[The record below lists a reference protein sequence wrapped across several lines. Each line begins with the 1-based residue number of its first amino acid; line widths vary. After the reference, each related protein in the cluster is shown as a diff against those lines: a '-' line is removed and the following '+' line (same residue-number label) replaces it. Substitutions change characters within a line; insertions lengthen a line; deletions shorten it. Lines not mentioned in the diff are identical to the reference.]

1 MTICTDEDVI
11 VPTYA
16 VQAAA
21 EDAQAMARLLA
32 SHFYP
37 GTSGHVAGETDA
49 ARARHA
55 ARVLDVREAPAAGS
69 STRAAGGARTYLI
82 RIAIPRASMGTS
94 MAMLLSNAAGEVL
107 AYGKVRLVDLELP
120 ASLIA
125 GFKGP
130 RFGSTG
136 IRKILGIA
144 ERPLLLAITK
154 PCLGFT
160 PEEGAR
166 TFYEAAAGGA
176 DIVKDDE
183 LLSDP
188 EYCRRAA
195 RVRLYAEAERRAFE
209 QKGEHTLYAVNIT
222 DRPDRLLANALEA
235 IDRGANALMMN
246 FLQAGFDASRM
257 VSEDPRVTVPI
268 LGHNAGAVA
277 LYGGAQT
284 GVAAPLLSGL
294 FPRLCGLDLAIFLTA
309 HGKFPSSREDSLRTA
324 EEMRGNIP
332 GIVPMLPIPAGGV
345 TAALVPAVC
354 ADYGMDI
361 ALGAGGPLFGHPEGP
376 RAGAA
381 AFRRAIDGVMKEG
394 RTSNGS

>member
-1 MTICTDEDVI
+1 MRVCPDESVI

-37 GTSGHVAGETDA
+37 GTSGRVAGETDA
-49 ARARHA
+49 ARTLCA
-55 ARVLDVREAPAAGS
+55 ARVLDVREAPSAGMPAAAGD
-69 STRAAGGARTYLI
+69 ARTFLVQ
-82 RIAIPRASMGTS
+82 IAIPRGSMGHS

-107 AYGKVRLVDLELP
+107 AYGKVRLIDLQLP
-120 ASLIA
+120 ASLVA
-125 GFKGP
+125 DFKGP
-130 RFGSTG
+130 RFGSQG
-136 IRKILGIA
+136 IRKILGIPR
-144 ERPLLLAITK
+144 RPLLLAITK

-166 TFYEAAAGGA
+166 TFFEAAAGGA

-188 EYCRRAA
+188 GYCRRAA
-195 RVRLYAEAERRAFE
+195 RVRLYAEAERSAFDE
-209 QKGEHTLYAVNIT
+209 KGEHTLYTVNIT

-235 IDRGANALMMN
+235 IELGANALMMN
-246 FLQAGFDASRM
+246 FLHVGFDAARM
-257 VSEDPRVTVPI
+257 VCEDPRVTVPV

-277 LYGGAQT
+277 LYSGAQT

-309 HGKFPSSREDSLRTA
+309 HGKFPSSRDDSINTA
-324 EEMRGNIP
+324 EEMRGALP
-332 GIVPMLPIPAGGV
+332 GIMPMLPVPAGGV
-345 TAALVPAVC
+345 TSALVPAIC
-354 ADYGMDI
+354 ADYGTDI
-361 ALGAGGPLFGHPEGP
+361 AMGAGGPLFGNPQGP

-381 AFRRAIDGVMKEG
+381 AFRRAIDAVMNEG
-394 RTSNGS
+394 STGNGP